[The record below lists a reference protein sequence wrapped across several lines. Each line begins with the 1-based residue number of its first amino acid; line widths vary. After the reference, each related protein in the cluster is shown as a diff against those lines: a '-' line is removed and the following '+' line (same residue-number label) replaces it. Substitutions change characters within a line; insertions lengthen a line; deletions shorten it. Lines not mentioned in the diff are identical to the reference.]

1 VIFLHRRY
9 QTSASVGP
17 VDVYLSDLAV
27 MLVAA
32 AALAAGIRDGW
43 QPLERGRLLWAVAA
57 GLLALMVLSCFYT
70 PFDRATTHLVTA
82 LKIVEYATLAPALVL
97 LLRRARDVRRFLWAL
112 VACSVAASTWG
123 VLQFLG
129 VVNEFEGKRPGQREP
144 SFVGI
149 HDFAALSGAALV
161 IAIVGIVLGRPRW
174 AALVAGAVG
183 AVLAASIFAYSGI
196 VLAAGFV
203 VLAAR
208 RSLTLRRA
216 VAVASVVAAVGLG
229 VLALRSY
236 DTSHFLSFLGV
247 KKSASGSSEDVQ
259 TGSQR
264 AMLGYIGVRLWRDH
278 PLLGVGFERSGH
290 QYGPYL
296 ADARRRF
303 PDEPALAFP
312 SPRHEWGVQN
322 FWIQAAADMGI
333 AGLALAAGTVAAGLA
348 LALRARGR
356 TALVAGGWILVVVG
370 TWNGVGIVAGIPLQA
385 LTWMALGLAVV
396 AGGVDA

>member
-9 QTSASVGP
+9 QPSVSLGP
-17 VDVYLSDLAV
+17 VDVYLADVAV
-27 MLVAA
+27 ALVAA
-32 AALAAGIRDGW
+32 AALAAGLRDGW
-43 QPLERGRLLWAVAA
+43 QPIERGRLLLAVAA

-70 PFDRATTHLVTA
+70 PFDRTTTHLVTA
-82 LKIVEYATLAPALVL
+82 LKIVEYATLAPALAL
-97 LLRRARDVRRFLWAL
+97 LLRRARDVRRLLWAL
-112 VACSVAASTWG
+112 VAWSVAASTWG

-144 SFVGI
+144 SFLGI
-149 HDFAALSGAALV
+149 HDFAAFSGAALV
-161 IAIVGIVLGRPRW
+161 VGIIGIAVGRPRW
-174 AALVAGAVG
+174 AAVVAGAVG
-183 AVLAASIFAYSGI
+183 AVLGASIFAYGGI

-208 RSLTLRRA
+208 RSLTARRA
-216 VAVASVVAAVGLG
+216 AAVAGIVAVVGAGVV
-229 VLALRSY
+229 ALRSY
-236 DTSHFLSFLGV
+236 DTSHFLSFLGI
-247 KKSASGSSEDVQ
+247 KKAAAKSSEDVQ

-290 QYGPYL
+290 RYEPYL

-303 PDEPALAFP
+303 PDQPALAFP

-333 AGLALAAGTVAAGLA
+333 VGLALAVGTFAAGLALAA
-348 LALRARGR
+348 RARGR
-356 TALVAGGWILVVVG
+356 TALVAAGWILVAVG

-385 LTWMALGLAVV
+385 LTWIAFGLAVV